1 MKKIILF
8 SLLVPCL
15 IQAQQTPAPPQN
27 ESILITAVTAH
38 IGNGVV
44 IENAAIGFD
53 NGVITYV
60 GATGSAPS
68 GYDKLLKATD
78 NTPIQGLLE

>member
-1 MKKIILF
+1 M
-8 SLLVPCL
+8 

-60 GATGSAPS
+60 GATGLLLQAMTR
-68 GYDKLLKATD
+68 LLKATD